1 MTARGINDALA
12 SLDLTVRSRTLRYRR
27 SCLLSEVAWNPVVY
41 HPISECL
48 RHGLKTYLPFDT
60 FYTSAPHS
68 YTGLCWTLALRKPLQ
83 PVEELISVPFFPW
96 VFLRVFHAARLLEIS
111 RRWLGKAW
119 LPQVQARRKILV
131 LKQVNG
137 TLVPSVGVLL
147 QDSPCCDSQSDGKQ
161 LTADWPCRVA
171 LPGYRPRFALRS
183 EKITAAPQ

>member
-83 PVEELISVPFFPW
+83 PVELISECFFSLSFSSR
-96 VFLRVFHAARLLEIS
+96 FLCSEITRNFMMLVGQGLVTTS
-111 RRWLGKAW
+111 AS
-119 LPQVQARRKILV
+119 VQ
-131 LKQVNG
+131 G
-137 TLVPSVGVLL
+137 ETCP
-147 QDSPCCDSQSDGKQ
+147 
-161 LTADWPCRVA
+161 
-171 LPGYRPRFALRS
+171 
-183 EKITAAPQ
+183 